1 MKKLIFILAVF
12 LFSGCYS
19 FKGSSTDGL
28 KTVRVEFFENNAPLV
43 IPNLSQQFTE
53 DLKERI
59 RTQSKLNITQNEAD
73 VVFTGRITGY
83 DIKPIAIQDNS
94 APIAGANRLT
104 ITVAVKYTNNTEYK
118 ESKNFEQSESFVLHF
133 RSPLSVSLQSQNA
146 WLRRVNL
153 KSGWTIVD
161 RICLILIF
169 SMLFHKNLA
178 FCDFLLVAQLI

>member
-12 LFSGCYS
+12 MLSGCYS

-28 KTVRVEFFENNAPLV
+28 KTVKVEFFENNAPLV

-59 RTQSKLNITQNEAD
+59 RTQSKLSITQNEAD

-83 DIKPIAIQDNS
+83 DIRPIAIQDNK

-104 ITVAVKYTNNTEYK
+104 ITVMVKYTNNTEFK
-118 ESKNFEQSESFVLHF
+118 ESKSFEQSFTAFEDFSLAGQSLESQQQKLIK
-133 RSPLSVSLQSQNA
+133 L
-146 WLRRVNL
+146 VNVKL
-153 KSGWTIVD
+153 TEN
-161 RICLILIF
+161 IF
-169 SMLFHKNLA
+169 NQA
-178 FCDFLLVAQLI
+178 FAQW